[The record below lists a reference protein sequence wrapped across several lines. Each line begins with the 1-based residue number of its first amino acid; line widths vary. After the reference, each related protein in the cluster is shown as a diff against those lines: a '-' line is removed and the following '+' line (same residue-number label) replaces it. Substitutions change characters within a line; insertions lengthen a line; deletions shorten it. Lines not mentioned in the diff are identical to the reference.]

1 MKVEYSI
8 EELLV
13 ILGAYLIYYKRPYFM
28 ITYTSYSKES
38 NELRLAKTKTISVH
52 EDPLTQMIELSKEED
67 FIGFN
72 IPNKLTD
79 KAGQLNSITAEI
91 VKDKKPE
98 IHVL

>member
-28 ITYTSYSKES
+28 ITYTSYCSES
-38 NELRLAKTKTISVH
+38 NELRLAKTKSISIH
-52 EDPLTQMIELSKEED
+52 EDPLTQMIELTKENG

-72 IPNKLTD
+72 IPNKSTE
-79 KAGQLNSITAEI
+79 KINQLNSII
-91 VKDKKPE
+91 VDLVKDKEPE